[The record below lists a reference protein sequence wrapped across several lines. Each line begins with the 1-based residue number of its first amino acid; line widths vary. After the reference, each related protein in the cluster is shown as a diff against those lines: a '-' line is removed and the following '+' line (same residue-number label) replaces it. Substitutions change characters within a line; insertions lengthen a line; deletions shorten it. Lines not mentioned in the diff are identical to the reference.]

1 MRYEVGDKVKIRCDL
16 AELGEDGKFEGGPG
30 YDPGMGKYA
39 GMVMTISGVSGRCY
53 HMHEDHGYWWWND
66 DMLDLTYGD
75 GEVYM
80 PTEEKNVVHEAIE
93 KIDRQNII
101 DEIYDTLNLCEI
113 YHPTDE
119 GIDAV
124 LDLWAENKGKA
135 DVWNGNSV
143 LDILSKHPDYVPE
156 KGYIVKR
163 NEYDRGIDFNVIE
176 NVLYN
181 IRYAAQRP
189 FEFGIIKPTEIKP
202 WSASEIEGYMSKLKA
217 INDCLATDES
227 NLRYRGMTRIEVE
240 RELREWIDRYE
251 EISENYVISYGVA
264 YSRELK
270 NEMDKAS
277 ELFYNIKSWVEAK
290 RTKMS
295 EEDLQKPLLI
305 DDTIVQYIEKS
316 GLNIRGIRSGQKF
329 NKVIIKIL
337 TEIGMKDTWEN
348 YNKETARLG
357 DAASPT
363 KFTRF
368 TIISANPLDY
378 YRMSFGSS
386 WSSCQT
392 IDKESH
398 YRPSDGGDNYE
409 GMHASGTSS
418 YMGDQSTVVMYTV
431 DKSYEGS
438 DYEMQP
444 KINRC
449 LFHLGE
455 GKFVMGRVYPQG
467 TDGEEEVYCQW
478 RQIFQQIIAE
488 CMNVPNYW
496 KTVKDRDKK
505 RAQIE
510 SSGTHYR
517 DYDYEYCNIA
527 GFSYIKPTADTKP
540 SVKYIKIGSQPICP
554 SCGNYHWEEDT
565 IECPSCRSDEVE
577 CAHCGYTADRENMHE
592 IDGEWYCEDCCFY
605 CEYHGEWEV
614 GESYYV
620 QDYGDVCEYALESGD
635 FNECD
640 HCGTTYY
647 VGGGDDEGISTEDGY
662 WYCCDRCAGRAG
674 YAMTDDGLWY
684 PEDEVHECPECGTF
698 VPNSE
703 WDDELEMCTHCAE
716 NHENEEE
723 QTA

>member
-1 MRYEVGDKVKIRCDL
+1 MRYGVGDKVKIRYDL
-16 AELGEDGKFEGGPG
+16 AERGENGAFDGGPG
-30 YDPGMGKYA
+30 YDEEMGKYA
-39 GMVMTISGVSGRCY
+39 GMVMTIAEMFLNTY
-53 HMHEDHGYWWWND
+53 HMIEDHGNWWWSD
-66 DMLDLTYGD
+66 DMLDLSYGD
-75 GEVYM
+75 VYT

-113 YHPTDE
+113 YHPTDK
-119 GIDAV
+119 GINAV
-124 LDLWAENKGKA
+124 IDLWAEKKGRE

-156 KGYIVKR
+156 KGYIVKK
-163 NEYDRGIDFNVIE
+163 NEYDRGIDFKVIDS
-176 NVLYN
+176 VMKN
-181 IRYAAQRP
+181 ICRATQLP
-189 FEFGIIKPTEIKP
+189 IDCCTIKPIEIKP
-202 WSASEIEGYMSKLKA
+202 WSVSEIESYISKLSN
-217 INDCLATDES
+217 IVDCMRIDK
-227 NLRYRGMTRIEVE
+227 NNIRYRGMTIEEVK
-240 RELREWIDRYE
+240 RELNEWTKKRNKIHE
-251 EISENYVISYGVA
+251 EYAVYYGLA
-264 YSRELK
+264 YSKELK
-270 NEMDKAS
+270 EKVEKAGN
-277 ELFYNIKSWVEAK
+277 LFVKIRDWVTNVENSI
-290 RTKMS
+290 S

-305 DDTIVQYIEKS
+305 DDSVVKYIEES
-316 GLNIRGIRSGQKF
+316 ELNIRGIRAGQKF
-329 NKVIIKIL
+329 NKVIVKIL
-337 TEIGMKDTWEN
+337 TEIGVKDTWDD

-392 IDKESH
+392 IDKEGY

-467 TDGEEEVYCQW
+467 TDGEEEVYRQW

-488 CMNVPNYW
+488 CMDVPNYW
-496 KTVKDRDKK
+496 KTVKDRDEK
-505 RAQIE
+505 RNQIE

-554 SCGNYHWEEDT
+554 SCGCLHWEEDT

-577 CAHCGYTADRENMHE
+577 CACCGYSSDRENMHY

-605 CEYHGEWEV
+605 CEYHNEWET

-620 QDYGDVCEYALESGD
+620 ENYGYVCEYALENGD
-635 FNECD
+635 FRYCD
-640 HCGTTYY
+640 NCGSYY
-647 VGGGDDEGISTEDGY
+647 WIDDCDGIETENGY
-662 WYCCDRCAGRAG
+662 WFCSTNCAERAG
-674 YAMTDDGLWY
+674 YAEAEDGLWY
-684 PEDEVHECPECGTF
+684 PEDELHECPECGALVTD
-698 VPNSE
+698 SD
-703 WDDELEMCTHCAE
+703 WDEDLEMCTHCAE
-716 NHENEEE
+716 NHEE